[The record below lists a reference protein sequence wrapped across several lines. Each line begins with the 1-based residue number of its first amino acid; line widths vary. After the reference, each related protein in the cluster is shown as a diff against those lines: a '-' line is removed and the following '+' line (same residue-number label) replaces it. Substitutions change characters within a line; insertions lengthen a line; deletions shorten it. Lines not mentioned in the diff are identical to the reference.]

1 MPRRFVR
8 TLGPVCAQYCVRSTS
23 TVVGWSGDVARRGG
37 PTPGLA
43 LGRAKAHPSARPR
56 SGQSMASGRFVWLAI
71 AAQGGPAQRTGAG
84 LAKHILQYPRTVGT
98 ERFQLKTI
106 SVAGTGTSAK
116 INQPEPRLHRNFD
129 F

>member
-1 MPRRFVR
+1 MK
-8 TLGPVCAQYCVRSTS
+8 VCLSTS
-23 TVVGWSGDVARRGG
+23 WRRLHKQLLAVDGQWSVRLVGHCGARLVSPPVGSGA
-37 PTPGLA
+37 TPDSSLE
-43 LGRAKAHPSARPR
+43 PS
-56 SGQSMASGRFVWLAI
+56 
-71 AAQGGPAQRTGAG
+71 QRTGAG